1 MKNRLVL
8 VPVAAVL
15 LLLVG
20 IAARH
25 DLMLRTAVVCV
36 GILVTLAGM
45 GIVAARKSS
54 RKYLL
59 ELAVI
64 LAAYVLYAG
73 TGFQT
78 TDLGAFLPEDCT
90 VQRVDITVRETGEHV
105 IWTPGG
111 EASLSEDNGQTA
123 LTGGSAEDVRQQAG
137 GIVMCSYW
145 RPGFVESA
153 AASAVSIDLTS
164 GGETCRVSLS
174 QDENAQYSLSVQWES
189 DETAEQSDWL
199 LFADPMSLL
208 PPDVAALL
216 S

>member
-1 MKNRLVL
+1 
-8 VPVAAVL
+8 
-15 LLLVG
+15 
-20 IAARH
+20 
-25 DLMLRTAVVCV
+25 
-36 GILVTLAGM
+36 
-45 GIVAARKSS
+45 
-54 RKYLL
+54 
-59 ELAVI
+59 
-64 LAAYVLYAG
+64 
-73 TGFQT
+73 
-78 TDLGAFLPEDCT
+78 
-90 VQRVDITVRETGEHV
+90 
-105 IWTPGG
+105 
-111 EASLSEDNGQTA
+111 
-123 LTGGSAEDVRQQAG
+123 
-137 GIVMCSYW
+137 MCSYW

>member
-45 GIVAARKSS
+45 GIAAARKSS

-78 TDLGAFLPEDCT
+78 TDLGARSEEHT
-90 VQRVDITVRETGEHV
+90 SETPVTYANLVCRLLLGAHV
-105 IWTPGG
+105 
-111 EASLSEDNGQTA
+111 
-123 LTGGSAEDVRQQAG
+123 
-137 GIVMCSYW
+137 
-145 RPGFVESA
+145 
-153 AASAVSIDLTS
+153 
-164 GGETCRVSLS
+164 
-174 QDENAQYSLSVQWES
+174 
-189 DETAEQSDWL
+189 
-199 LFADPMSLL
+199 
-208 PPDVAALL
+208 
-216 S
+216 

>member
-45 GIVAARKSS
+45 GIAAARKSS

-123 LTGGSAEDVRQQAG
+123 LTGGSAG